1 MQNQMQTES
10 VSLSSATFVRNMQFL
25 ETPDKGQRVQ
35 FQIVNLGLKKETL
48 IGNIVV
54 DIYAKFVSIVEAED
68 VFQRLLTTD
77 VVSWNAMMI
86 ELIEHG
92 CFDETLNCFQMME
105 LDGVAILMELDD
117 RAYRTWMDVLKKH

>member
-1 MQNQMQTES
+1 MEYTSNKMQTEC
-10 VSLSSATFVRNMQFL
+10 VSPSSATFVCNMQFL
-25 ETPDKGQRVQ
+25 ETLDKGQRVQ

-77 VVSWNAMMI
+77 VV
-86 ELIEHG
+86 L
-92 CFDETLNCFQMME
+92 
-105 LDGVAILMELDD
+105 
-117 RAYRTWMDVLKKH
+117 